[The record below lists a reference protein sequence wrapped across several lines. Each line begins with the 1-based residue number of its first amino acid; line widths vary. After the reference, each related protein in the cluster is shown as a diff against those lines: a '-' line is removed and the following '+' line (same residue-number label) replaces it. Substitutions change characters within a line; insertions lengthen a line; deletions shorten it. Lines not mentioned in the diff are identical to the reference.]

1 MTIVALVFA
10 ALAIALHV
18 VIFWMESIA
27 WAGPAARETFGPA
40 TPDEVAAT
48 HDLAFNQGF
57 YNLFLAVIGAI
68 GIVVFLTGNEH
79 VGATLIFAGIGA
91 MLAAAIVLFV
101 SNPPKRGAAIRQGVF
116 PLLTVVSLLVVVL

>member
-10 ALAIALHV
+10 TLAIALHV

-27 WAGPAARETFGPA
+27 WAGPAARRTFGPA
-40 TPDEVAAT
+40 SPEEVTAT

-68 GIVVFLTGNEH
+68 GIVTFLAGNEQ
-79 VGATLIFAGIGA
+79 VGATLIFSGIGS
-91 MLAAAIVLFV
+91 MLAAALVLFV
-101 SNPPKRGAAIRQGVF
+101 SNAPKRAAAIRQGLF
-116 PLLTVVSLLVVVL
+116 PLLTVVAMLFVVL